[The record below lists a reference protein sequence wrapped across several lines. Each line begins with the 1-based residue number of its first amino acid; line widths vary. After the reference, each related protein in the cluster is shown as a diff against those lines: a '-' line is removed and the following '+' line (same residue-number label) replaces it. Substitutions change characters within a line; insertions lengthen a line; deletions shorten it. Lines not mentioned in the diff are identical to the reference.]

1 MNVTTSSIRIVPKN
15 IAWASTLGLIG
26 SLAAQTA
33 APVPASTDKTKKEG
47 QPNEDLPEVVVT
59 AQSEKVYKPERL
71 QSPKYSQPL
80 RDVPQTVT
88 VIPKQM
94 IQDQGAQTLSEV
106 MRNIPGVTMLAGEGG
121 GAAGTAGDT
130 FFMRGFDATNSIFV
144 DGVRNNGAITRDVFN
159 LEQVEVFKGPT
170 GSDTGRATASG
181 YVNLGTKV
189 PTLTVAYSGS
199 AAVGS
204 GEASLQR
211 RFTVDGN
218 LPVRQNGQDVLGGT
232 AFRLN
237 GLYQDGGVPGRDVV
251 ERESYAIA
259 PSLAFGLNEDVRV
272 YLYSMHMR
280 QDNIPDYGIPANAVM
295 KDNAL
300 YNSNISRSNFYGSNR
315 DEEDVEQDSYTAR
328 IEWDI
333 NDSFTLRNQ
342 TYYSRNHRFAIIT
355 SPGNSLA
362 NGTVNRSR
370 NINERFNKIFTN
382 QTNLTGEFNTG
393 LLKHNLLAGFEYI
406 WEEQYAPAWTGAGT
420 MPPADATSPDPDDDI
435 AGYHPRRNGN
445 QYSIGETD
453 TYALYLFD
461 TISLGDKWQINGGVR
476 WEYYQTSYYAQD
488 VAGAPTADLST
499 SGDLLSWKLGV
510 VYKPV
515 PIGSIYLS
523 YGLTKTPPGGANFAL
538 NTTNNN
544 ANNINAEPQ
553 ESSNI
558 ELGTKWDL
566 IQERLF
572 LSAAI
577 FRSENSNEIT
587 VDPTD
592 PNNINRNSKRRVD
605 GAEIGLTG
613 QLSDN
618 WSIYAGFAYL
628 DASFAES
635 ANEANAGSTLQWT
648 PKYSGSLW
656 TTYRIHPKFT
666 VGFGARYQGEIQ
678 RQNTNAP
685 SVTSPENPAYWVLDA
700 MAQYQVTDKFS
711 LRLNLYNLTDELYA
725 TSLNN
730 NGGRVNPGSP
740 FSAMLTASYKF

>member
-1 MNVTTSSIRIVPKN
+1 MKVTTPSIRSLPKG
-15 IAWASTLGLIG
+15 IAWTSTLGLLG

-33 APVPASTDKTKKEG
+33 APAPLAKEKPKTEG
-47 QPNEDLPEVVVT
+47 ETGEDLPEVVVT

-144 DGVRNNGAITRDVFN
+144 DGVRNNGAVSRDVFN
-159 LEQVEVFKGPT
+159 LEQVEVYKGPT
-170 GSDTGRATASG
+170 GTDTGRATASG

-189 PTLTVAYSGS
+189 PTMTEAYSGS

-218 LPVRQNGQDVLGGT
+218 LPIRKDGQDVLGGS

-259 PSLAFGLNEDVRV
+259 PSLALGLNEDVRF

-295 KDNAL
+295 EDNAL

-315 DEEDVEQDSYTAR
+315 DEEDVQQDTITAR

-333 NDSFTLRNQ
+333 NDKFTLRNQ
-342 TYYSRNHRFAIIT
+342 SYFSRNERFAIVT
-355 SPGNSLA
+355 TPGNSSA
-362 NGTVNRSR
+362 TGTVNRSR
-370 NINERFNKIFTN
+370 NINERINKIFSN

-393 LLKHNLLAGFEYI
+393 FMKHNLLAGFEYI

-420 MPPADATSPDPDDDI
+420 MPAADATSPDADDDI
-435 AGYHPRRNGN
+435 VGYNPRRNGN
-445 QYSIGETD
+445 QFTIGETD

-461 TISLGDKWQINGGVR
+461 TISFGEKFQINGGLR
-476 WEYYQTSYYAQD
+476 WEYYQTDYFAQNNLG
-488 VAGAPTADLST
+488 VTTTDLST
-499 SGDLLSWKLGV
+499 SGDLLSWKIGA

-515 PIGSIYLS
+515 PIGSIYVS
-523 YGLTKTPPGGANFAL
+523 YGVTKTPPGGANFAL
-538 NTTNNN
+538 NTTTNN
-544 ANNINAEPQ
+544 ANNVNSDPQ

-558 ELGTKWDL
+558 EIGTKWDL

-572 LSAAI
+572 LTAAV

-587 VDPTD
+587 TDPTD
-592 PNNINRNSKRRVD
+592 PTNINRNSKRRVD
-605 GAEIGLTG
+605 GAEIGISG
-613 QLSDN
+613 QLTDKWN
-618 WSIYAGFAYL
+618 VYAGFAYL
-628 DASFAES
+628 DATFEDS
-635 ANEANAGSTLQWT
+635 ANDAVAGANLQWT

-656 TTYRIHPKFT
+656 TTYQFHPKFT

-685 SVTSPENPAYWVLDA
+685 STTSPENPSYWVLDA
-700 MAQYQVTDKFS
+700 MAQYQVTEKFS

-730 NGGRVNPGSP
+730 NGQRVNPGAP
-740 FSAMLTASYKF
+740 FSALLTATYKF